1 MQARPSGADKVVG
14 GPDPCWGRKRIVT
27 RSPNVLLGSGNDIV
41 RITPRG
47 EFRRLVEQNTGGLGP
62 HECSFSGI

>member
-1 MQARPSGADKVVG
+1 MQGGPSGVDKVVG
-14 GPDPCWGRKRIVT
+14 GPDPCWGEKANRQ
-27 RSPNVLLGSGNDIV
+27 SHVLLGNGNDIV

-47 EFRRLVEQNTGGLGP
+47 EFRKLVEQNTDGLGP